1 MTQAE
6 EMVENQSNL
15 ANLLDNYG
23 QDDTKTE
30 MKNMPGF
37 DVLDSIP
44 EEQKMKSYNDEFYNT
59 LSNLK
64 FLSLT
69 IPAENRLFYHFE
81 KNNNA
86 SITSTAGQIFVTI
99 NELKQENINL
109 NKTIIELQENIDSLR
124 KDVENIEENS
134 SGDILNEI
142 KNLEKKL
149 QVFIVET
156 KTETFKLIKEVA
168 TLKKEKNDIYN
179 QIKAA
184 FARVEKLEKDLGKNR
199 KRMNKLGMNINK
211 NNVNNDKTFMETKS
225 FNNTFGTN
233 KEKVQ
238 METNL

>member
-149 QVFIVET
+149 QVVIVET

>member
-168 TLKKEKNDIYN
+168 TLKKEKMILLKHLF
-179 QIKAA
+179 QQEVWK
-184 FARVEKLEKDLGKNR
+184 
-199 KRMNKLGMNINK
+199 KLGLLLVDYFSVVI
-211 NNVNNDKTFMETKS
+211 EY
-225 FNNTFGTN
+225 
-233 KEKVQ
+233 Q
-238 METNL
+238 I

>member
-179 QIKAA
+179 QIKAV

>member
-168 TLKKEKNDIYN
+168 TLKKEKNDIFN

>member
-1 MTQAE
+1 MTEVE
-6 EMVENQSNL
+6 EIKENSPNIALYPQEEPNI
-15 ANLLDNYG
+15 
-23 QDDTKTE
+23 E

-37 DVLDSIP
+37 DVLDSMQ

-59 LSNLK
+59 LSQLK

-69 IPAENRLFYHFE
+69 IPAENHLFYHFE

-86 SITSTAGQIFVTI
+86 SITSTAGQIFVTV

-109 NKTIIELQENIDSLR
+109 KTTIEEVQENIQNLKKMVEKVEEDSA
-124 KDVENIEENS
+124 
-134 SGDILNEI
+134 GDIHNEI

-149 QVFIVET
+149 QMFIVET

-168 TLKKEKNDIYN
+168 TLKKDKNDIYT
-179 QIKAA
+179 QIQSA
-184 FARVEKLEKDLGKNR
+184 FARVEKLEKELGKNK
-199 KRMNKLGMNINK
+199 KRLNKLGININK

-233 KEKVQ
+233 KEKIQ
-238 METNL
+238 TETL

>member
-1 MTQAE
+1 MTAE

-149 QVFIVET
+149 QAFIVET